1 MLIKMKSTGL
11 AADSQRS
18 EENMVFVLL
27 KGKLFS
33 SQEKKGKIFDM

>member
-27 KGKLFS
+27 KGKRIL
-33 SQEKKGKIFDM
+33 KKMK